1 MQGSREARTFL
12 RYLIILLFVIVP
24 VFAYAVPYGLKAISF
39 VHFAMAILFLPY
51 NLSIGMHLL
60 DIRPSEV
67 MNALRIS
74 IIISLV
80 LGVFIYIAVSLLQFS
95 HLINLLIIIMSS
107 VLLYASL
114 LYLIGKDTFVEFL
127 KFIKIS
133 LAKEA

>member
-1 MQGSREARTFL
+1 
-12 RYLIILLFVIVP
+12 
-24 VFAYAVPYGLKAISF
+24 
-39 VHFAMAILFLPY
+39 
-51 NLSIGMHLL
+51 MHLL

-133 LAKEA
+133 LAKRGIN